1 MSVNLYLSLIEIGQQ
16 KKQNIKSF
24 LFKQRKESYLCTVL
38 TLILYVVG
46 LWLL

>member
-1 MSVNLYLSLIEIGQQ
+1 MSVNLYLSLSEIEQQ

-24 LFKQRKESYLCTVL
+24 LFEQREQSNLCTVL